1 MISREK
7 IFEYLRQVGQLEGS
21 RAMTDEQKT
30 FLDYASR
37 RYIWWGEVNDL
48 DVSPQKAIAQV
59 MNIGTW
65 DDLCRLVALFS
76 PQELLGVLNAAE
88 IGQFNE
94 RSWHFW
100 HNWLSGKIPPMPE
113 RKIS

>member
-1 MISREK
+1 
-7 IFEYLRQVGQLEGS
+7 
-21 RAMTDEQKT
+21 MTDEQKI

-37 RYIWWGEVNDL
+37 RYIWWGEVNGL
-48 DVSPQKAIAQV
+48 SVSPQKTIAQV

-65 DDLCRLVALFS
+65 DDLCRLAELFS
-76 PQELLGVLNAAE
+76 PSELLDVLDKAE

-100 HNWLSGKIPPMPE
+100 HNRLNGRIPPMPE
-113 RKIS
+113 SKLP